1 MGWGGK
7 TFILGKSYYGM
18 SGGEDQ
24 LISLEDFS
32 KPEVVE
38 LVKVFNREV
47 EEAFGSEAERHYKRI
62 LELAKVPRAA
72 GAALLRSGVSVLYKG
87 LADEVWLLKW
97 NGERVKL
104 FTPPEGEVATSIA
117 RVELADDLLAVYT
130 SVEGADEG
138 AAYVVD
144 ACSGETVRK
153 IYGVAR
159 NLCAL
164 NGALVYVRSY
174 RREPPPD
181 GGAVPTDRIVE
192 LRNGEERLVWGSGVV
207 KAGEWIHVLPS
218 PDGRKAAI
226 TVGKGWARSRLYV
239 ADTGSW
245 REELVE
251 EGDYAISVV
260 GWTNDPVY
268 LRAKPEGDEL
278 VVDGSEMVL
287 ERPVELSLASCGS
300 LLLIDLVDAR
310 HRLRVSSLPPNGW
323 KEVEMPAHYFTV
335 THVDALEGRFLV
347 LTASPAHRHLI
358 ALIEDGAAKPV
369 EVSEAVQGVEV
380 ADLWLRSGDGVRV
393 HGFLITQQKQPK
405 AVLLYGYG
413 GFGVSLTPTY
423 STLFHHLLELGY
435 AVAVVNARG
444 GREEGEAWHRAAML
458 DGKEKT
464 FEDFAAFA
472 RFFKLL
478 GFKVAGYGSS
488 NGGLT
493 VAAVTTKWP
502 ELLDAAVVGYPV
514 LDMLRYHLLYVGKY
528 WVPEYGDP
536 EDSKMREALLRY
548 SPYHNIPR
556 DRKMPPMLVYTGL
569 NDDRV
574 HPAHAL
580 KFAVKAKRLGHPVY
594 LRVEERSGHSGARTE
609 VKALEAAY
617 IAAFLEKFLGARER
631 PAGRGCA

>member
-1 MGWGGK
+1 
-7 TFILGKSYYGM
+7 M
-18 SGGEDQ
+18 SEGEDP
-24 LISLEDFS
+24 LVSLEDFS

-38 LVKVFNREV
+38 LIKAFNREV
-47 EEAFGSEAERHYKRI
+47 EEAFGAEVERHYKRI

-72 GAALLRSGVSVLYKG
+72 GAALLRSGVLVLYKG
-87 LADEVWLLKW
+87 LTDEVWLLKW

-104 FTPPEGEVATSIA
+104 FTPPEGEVVTGIA

-144 ACSGETVRK
+144 ARSSEMVCK
-153 IYGVAR
+153 IDGVTR

-181 GGAVPTDRIVE
+181 GGAAPTDRIVE
-192 LRNGEERLVWGSGVV
+192 LRNGEERLVWGSGSV

-245 REELVE
+245 SEELAE

-260 GWTNDPVY
+260 GWTSSPVY

-278 VVDGSEMVL
+278 VVDGSAEAL
-287 ERPVELSLASCGS
+287 ERPVEHALTSDGS
-300 LLLIDLVDAR
+300 LLLVELADAR
-310 HRLRVSSLPPNGW
+310 HRLRFSRLPFKGW
-323 KEVEMPAHYFTV
+323 KEVEMPARHLTV
-335 THVDALEGRFLV
+335 TRVDALEGRFLV
-347 LTASPAHRHLI
+347 LATSPVHRHLI
-358 ALIEDGAAKPV
+358 ALVEDGAAKPV

-380 ADLWLRSGDGVRV
+380 VDLWLRSGDGVRV
-393 HGFLITQQKQPK
+393 HGFLITKQKQPK

-423 STLFHHLLELGY
+423 STLFHHLLELGC

-458 DGKEKT
+458 EGKEKT

-478 GFKVAGYGSS
+478 GFKVAAYGSS

-493 VAAVTTKWP
+493 VAAVATRWP

-514 LDMLRYHLLYVGKY
+514 LDMLRYHLLYVGRY

-536 EDSKMREALLRY
+536 EDPKMREVLLRY
-548 SPYHNIPR
+548 SPYHNVPR
-556 DRKMPPMLVYTGL
+556 DRRMPPTLVYTGL

-580 KFAVKAKRLGHPVY
+580 KFAVKAKQLGHPVF

-617 IAAFLEKFLGARER
+617 MAAFLDKILCVSEKPEER
-631 PAGRGCA
+631 GRAQRISAAFSSSKRG